1 MSARIIIGLA
11 ADERAASQI
20 QVAAAD
26 SGQLIPCSCADE
38 LLESVTCTPNVVA
51 VITELWDVDGRPMA
65 PAVRRLRH
73 WRAALPVIAFCSL
86 TPRTA
91 REIVTMAAAGVS
103 AIAIRD
109 HEDLGDL
116 LRSVLEGA
124 RATRYQRRSAS
135 SIARTPDA
143 STAGENRYPWP

>member
-1 MSARIIIGLA
+1 MIIGLA
-11 ADERAASQI
+11 ADERAAGQI
-20 QVAAAD
+20 HDAAAT
-26 SGQLIPCSCADE
+26 SGEVTACTRAEE
-38 LLESVTCTPNVVA
+38 LVEWVTNTPNVVA
-51 VITELWDVDGRPMA
+51 VITELWDADGKPTA

-73 WRAALPVIAFCSL
+73 WRATLPVIAFCRL

-116 LRSVLEGA
+116 LRSVIDPKLH
-124 RATRYQRRSAS
+124 QRRSAS
-135 SIARTPDA
+135 SMARTADA
-143 STAGENRYPWP
+143 STAGEKRYPWP

>member
-1 MSARIIIGLA
+1 MSARVIIGLA
-11 ADERAASQI
+11 ADERAAGQM
-20 QVAAAD
+20 QDAAAN
-26 SGQLIPCSCADE
+26 SGE
-38 LLESVTCTPNVVA
+38 LAACTRAEELVESVTSMPNVVA

-73 WRAALPVIAFCSL
+73 WRATLPVIAFCRL

-109 HEDLGDL
+109 HEDLGEL
-116 LRSVLEGA
+116 LRSVIDPKL
-124 RATRYQRRSAS
+124 YQRRSAS
-135 SIARTPDA
+135 SIVRTADA

>member
-1 MSARIIIGLA
+1 
-11 ADERAASQI
+11 
-20 QVAAAD
+20 
-26 SGQLIPCSCADE
+26 
-38 LLESVTCTPNVVA
+38 
-51 VITELWDVDGRPMA
+51 
-65 PAVRRLRH
+65 
-73 WRAALPVIAFCSL
+73 LPVIAFCRL

-116 LRSVLEGA
+116 LRSVIDPKLH
-124 RATRYQRRSAS
+124 QRRSVS
-135 SIARTPDA
+135 SMVRTADA

>member
-1 MSARIIIGLA
+1 MSARVIIGLA
-11 ADERAASQI
+11 ADERAAGQM
-20 QVAAAD
+20 QDAAAN
-26 SGQLIPCSCADE
+26 SGE
-38 LLESVTCTPNVVA
+38 LAACTRAEELVESVTSMPNVVA

-73 WRAALPVIAFCSL
+73 WRATLPVIAFCRL

-116 LRSVLEGA
+116 LRAVIDPKLH
-124 RATRYQRRSAS
+124 QRRSAS
-135 SIARTPDA
+135 SMARTADA